1 MSLMNSIKKESRF
14 KQSRFRF
21 SDIRILTSWRHNLLL
36 NKECT
41 ICRCSLN
48 EDSLSYQT
56 KGLTSYVIVGECGHS
71 FHKECLEGWIKEN
84 PRCPICAQKW
94 KYQA

>member
-1 MSLMNSIKKESRF
+1 MSSIKKESRF
-14 KQSRFRF
+14 KF
-21 SDIRILTSWRHNLLL
+21 SDIKILTSWRYNLLL

-48 EDSLSYQT
+48 ENSLSYQT
-56 KGLTSYVIVGECGHS
+56 KGLSSYVIVGECGHS